1 MIFGNA
7 TPKSTAKFRCCPKL
21 GALICIDTYEDLKQ
35 SVSAVKE
42 NLKGSQKQHNT
53 PNTTPITIKRME
65 YVKSE
70 KVYIARVSE
79 YVLPSSDKLRL
90 AMRNFYD
97 ARYEREQRVEG

>member
-1 MIFGNA
+1 MQLRRVRPRSEFGC
-7 TPKSTAKFRCCPKL
+7 RPKL

-35 SVSAVKE
+35 SVSAIKE

-70 KVYIARVSE
+70 KVYVARME
-79 YVLPSSDKLRL
+79 YIS
-90 AMRNFYD
+90 
-97 ARYEREQRVEG
+97 